1 MDEEKFRA
9 PVTNER
15 VAELLGVHHSMVSR
29 LRSGER
35 FPSVQLM
42 TKIEEIFRWK
52 MSAQA
57 KVFATPGYARGFERA
72 IAYLNEPRSQ
82 YFDSGANSD
91 DDPWALHET
100 EDGK

>member
-9 PVTNER
+9 PMTNER

-35 FPSVQLM
+35 FPSVPLM
-42 TKIEEIFRWK
+42 TKIESIFRWK

-72 IAYLNEPRSQ
+72 ISHLCELQNSPTP
-82 YFDSGANSD
+82 SG
-91 DDPWALHET
+91 ALHET
-100 EDGK
+100 EDAK